1 MLHHRLTLRVVV
13 AALASLLFAGP
24 AHAQMGRV
32 SGVVKGE
39 DGQAIKGATITAE
52 NRNVGMSLTAT
63 TDAKGR
69 FNIIGLRSG
78 EWRFFAQAPGYAP
91 QGGAMLVRLG
101 SPNPPLT
108 FQLARSGVAYFGALG
123 GITAK
128 DLQASIGEADRLF
141 QEGRWDEAI
150 TAYRAVLNR
159 APVLTAIYLQVA
171 AAYRQQK
178 DYENALAVYNTLLT
192 AEPGNMT
199 APVEIARTWLE
210 RGDATRAEQVLIP
223 IAAQPTATREIF
235 YTLGEI
241 KLRAHDPAAAAAW
254 FEKASAA
261 DPNWAKPLLQLAEVA
276 LARGDRA
283 EAARLLDRAT
293 LVDPTAPEAAT
304 AKSALA
310 SLQ

>member
-1 MLHHRLTLRVVV
+1 MLHHRLPARIVV
-13 AALASLLFAGP
+13 AALASLLLSGS

-32 SGVVKGE
+32 NGVVKGE

-52 NRNVGMSLTAT
+52 NRNVGMTLTAT
-63 TDAKGR
+63 TDDKGR

-78 EWRFFAQAPGYAP
+78 EWRFYAQAPGYAP

-101 SPNPPLT
+101 SPNPPLA

-141 QEGRWDEAI
+141 NEGRWDEAI
-150 TAYRAVLNR
+150 GAYRAVLNR
-159 APVLTAIYLQVA
+159 APVLTAIHLQVA
-171 AAYRQQK
+171 AAYRQKK
-178 DYENALAVYNTLLT
+178 DYDNALAVYNNLLT
-192 AEPGNMT
+192 AEPGSMI
-199 APVEIARTWLE
+199 APVEIARTWME
-210 RGDATRAEQVLIP
+210 RGDPARAEQALAG
-223 IAAQPTATREIF
+223 IASQAAATREVF

-241 KLRAHDPAAAAAW
+241 KLGAQDHASAAAW
-254 FEKASAA
+254 FQKASTA
-261 DPNWAKPLLQLAEVA
+261 DPNWAKPLLQLAQVA

-283 EAARLLDRAT
+283 EAARLLARAAE
-293 LVDPTAPEAAT
+293 VDPTAPEAAT
-304 AKSALA
+304 AKSTLA